1 MQKIN
6 ITSSDEMNNK
16 EKIANEQEIRAKK
29 NQFSIFIFFINII
42 SLISFSG
49 LLLLSCL
56 SLICLNKYHFVF
68 TFYRYEKTKSSSIEY
83 FPIQVSSFILY
94 TIIIFI
100 ILTITVTYI
109 FYIRAIVFYKNFDIL
124 NDKNRNYIIPITLN
138 LFLFYI
144 GELTHNKSDIF
155 HIYYFI
161 GFGGSII
168 SLFYMIKLYY
178 EYENENDVINFN
190 SYLTNTIIYDFF
202 YGALIALDLYYLFYV
217 ACQIIFYFM
226 GSIDIKIYLGI
237 IVNLF
242 MGIVAIYVSYKLKN
256 MVISLLF
263 EFIYNGIVIFHFS
276 FTENERKNINLNSF
290 EIVFSVLFIL
300 GFLVELIYIFF
311 YKRNK
316 NYYY

>member
-1 MQKIN
+1 MKKIN
-6 ITSSDEMNNK
+6 ITSSDEMSIK
-16 EKIANEQEIRAKK
+16 EKIENEQEIRAKK

-49 LLLLSCL
+49 LLLLSWL
-56 SLICLNKYHFVF
+56 SLIWLNKYHFVF
-68 TFYRYEKTKSSSIEY
+68 TFYRYEKTISSSIEY
-83 FPIQVSSFILY
+83 FPIQVSSLILY
-94 TIIIFI
+94 AIIIFI

-161 GFGGSII
+161 GFGGSSI
-168 SLFYMIKLYY
+168 SLFYLIKLYY
-178 EYENENDVINFN
+178 ECEYENDVVINFN

-202 YGALIALDLYYLFYV
+202 YGGLIALDLYYLFYV
-217 ACQIIFYFM
+217 TCQIIFYFM

-237 IVNLF
+237 IVNLC
-242 MGIVAIYVSYKLKN
+242 MGIVALYVSYKLKN

-276 FTENERKNINLNSF
+276 FTENERKNINLNSS

-300 GFLVELIYIFF
+300 GFLIELIYIFF

-316 NYYY
+316 NYY

>member
-1 MQKIN
+1 MKKIN
-6 ITSSDEMNNK
+6 ITSSDEMSNK
-16 EKIANEQEIRAKK
+16 EKIENEQEIRAKK

-49 LLLLSCL
+49 LLLLSWL
-56 SLICLNKYHFVF
+56 SLIWLNKYHFVF
-68 TFYRYEKTKSSSIEY
+68 TFYRYEKTISSSIEY
-83 FPIQVSSFILY
+83 FPIQVSSLILY
-94 TIIIFI
+94 AIIIFI

-161 GFGGSII
+161 GFGGSSI
-168 SLFYMIKLYY
+168 SLFYLIKLYY
-178 EYENENDVINFN
+178 ECEYENDVINFN

-202 YGALIALDLYYLFYV
+202 YGGLIALDLYYLFYV
-217 ACQIIFYFM
+217 TCQIIFYFM

-237 IVNLF
+237 IVNLC
-242 MGIVAIYVSYKLKN
+242 MGIVALYVSYKLKN

-276 FTENERKNINLNSF
+276 FTENERKNINLNSN
-290 EIVFSVLFIL
+290 EIIFSVLFIL
-300 GFLVELIYIFF
+300 GFLIELIYIFF

-316 NYYY
+316 NYY